1 MVERGFVHA
10 AVGPAI
16 FSPEVLLHVGTA
28 HAVMKGCTALVAGL
42 RVAAILAVRVEV
54 DAVGP
59 TVFVKFSP
67 ARGGRAWGGDAEGLA
82 SGGC

>member
-1 MVERGFVHA
+1 MTIARKRLFVEREFVHA

-54 DAVGP
+54 NAVGP

-67 ARGGRAWGGDAEGLA
+67 ARDDAQ
-82 SGGC
+82 